1 MSVLF
6 SRESVYQSDNISIS
20 SNFEVVILP
29 SEAIA
34 LLEVSL
40 SFRKLVNIL
49 QIC

>member
-1 MSVLF
+1 MSYVGF
-6 SRESVYQSDNISIS
+6 VFKGECVAFRPI
-20 SNFEVVILP
+20 FKVVILP

-49 QIC
+49 AIC